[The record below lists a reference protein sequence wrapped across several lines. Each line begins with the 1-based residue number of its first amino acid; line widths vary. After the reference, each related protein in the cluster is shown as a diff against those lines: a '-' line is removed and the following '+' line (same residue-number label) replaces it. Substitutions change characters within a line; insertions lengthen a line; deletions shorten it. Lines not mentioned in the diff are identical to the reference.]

1 MKETAAIIVSA
12 IVCAGALAAPA
23 NDAMPCAEQICLGMT
38 IDELAKFSLVPA
50 RLGRLSFGG
59 NRGLALGLDIRGQPI
74 WFSVSE
80 LDRSAIVQ
88 LQNKVKVICS
98 ASPIF
103 ASTRTSDG
111 LIVHMTLRP
120 QLIAGRGQLVVSE
133 IQRTLPA
140 TVNTAERKAYED
152 QAREK
157 YGDRYISVGRGLPD
171 KPSAKIESDFD
182 GVSLNLS
189 MPLHFYDANR
199 QLMDQPGCSETP
211 RLD

>member
-1 MKETAAIIVSA
+1 MKRTAAIILLA
-12 IVCAGALAAPA
+12 MVCARALAAPA
-23 NDAMPCAEQICLGMT
+23 NDSMPCVEQICLGMT
-38 IDELAKFSLVPA
+38 IDELAKFALVPA

-59 NRGLALGLDIRGQPI
+59 NRGLALGLDIHGQPI

-80 LDRSAIVQ
+80 LDRPAIAL

-98 ASPIF
+98 ASPIS

-120 QLIAGRGQLVVSE
+120 QFIAGKGQLIVSE
-133 IQRTLPA
+133 IQRMLPA

-171 KPSAKIESDFD
+171 KPSVKIESDFD
-182 GVSLNLS
+182 GVSLKLS
-189 MPLHFYDANR
+189 MPLHFYDANS
-199 QLMDQPGCSETP
+199 QLMGQPGCSETP
-211 RLD
+211 